1 MSNRAKTCFRIAVGL
16 GTALLAQTLF
26 PWGSHW
32 QARATCLLLNA
43 VFAAWALFW
52 IHRSYRLNLSH
63 LEVASADA
71 NDTAALYLR
80 TIETLALA
88 IDGKDGSSRDDVRRV
103 GAYAVEIGKEL
114 GLPDTELKAL
124 CAAAVLR
131 DIGKLEVP
139 GHIVSKPGHLTPAEF
154 EKMKAHA
161 LTGCQILEQVG
172 FPYPVATIVRSH
184 HEKWDGTGYPDGLRG
199 EEIPIGARILAAA
212 DSMGALL
219 ADRPYRRAL
228 NLEQAL
234 KTVVSEAGSSFD
246 PRVVGG
252 LEKRCREF
260 EGLERRHLRSSLGSP
275 RAIAGE
281 SKAASAAGSGSAS
294 RGPFGGQPG
303 CIGSVAVT
311 GEVAQELFELTRD
324 LGKPLSLS
332 ETLSVLEKRL
342 ARMVPYESMAVY
354 ICGDG
359 CLSPSFAKGLNSQFF
374 SKMMVGEGVSGRVAE
389 TREPIVN
396 GNPAS
401 EPGCRRSLEASGS
414 LRSALSLPLED
425 PSGLIGVLTLYH
437 RENSAFTNE
446 HLRLVQTVSYGIAQ
460 AVQMALRSTE
470 VERSSAADSLTGL
483 PNARSL
489 FLHMDRELARSKRTD
504 QPLTVLVCGLIG
516 LNRVNDRFGRH
527 QGDTLLKLMGQRF
540 RESCR
545 EYDYVS
551 RMAGDGFVLV
561 LADRSP
567 DLVDAVQARLN
578 RAVAEVGRE
587 VCGEEILQPIFGE
600 AQYPRDG
607 KDAEELLVAAD
618 RRLFANKQ
626 DRKSASERAACAWAL
641 NSETTPLQWRGDGSP
656 AHRSPS

>member
-1 MSNRAKTCFRIAVGL
+1 MSSRTETCFKIAVGL
-16 GTALLAQTLF
+16 GTAMLAQAVL
-26 PWGSHW
+26 PGDSHW
-32 QARATCLLLNA
+32 QARAICLLLNA
-43 VFAAWALFW
+43 VFASWALYW
-52 IHRSYRLNLSH
+52 IHRSYRVNLNH

-71 NDTAALYLR
+71 NETAALYLR

-88 IDGKDGSSRDDVRRV
+88 IDGKDHNSRDDVRRV

-131 DIGKLEVP
+131 DIGKLDVP
-139 GHIVSKPGHLTPAEF
+139 EHIVSKPGHLTPAEF
-154 EKMKAHA
+154 EKMKAHPV
-161 LTGCQILEQVG
+161 TGCQILEQVG

-212 DSMGALL
+212 DCLGALVT
-219 ADRPYRRAL
+219 DRPYRRAL
-228 NLEQAL
+228 NLDEAV
-234 KTVVSEAGSSFD
+234 KAVVSEAGSSFD
-246 PRVVGG
+246 PQVVVI

-260 EGLERRHLRSSLGSP
+260 EGLEQRHLRRSLRSP
-275 RAIAGE
+275 HVMTWE
-281 SKAASAAGSGSAS
+281 SKPASATGSESAS
-294 RGPFGGQPG
+294 PGRFGGQPDF
-303 CIGSVAVT
+303 ISSVAAT

-359 CLSPSFAKGLNSQFF
+359 SLSLSFAKGLNSQFF

-401 EPGCRRSLEASGS
+401 EPGCRKSPEASGS
-414 LRSALSLPLED
+414 LRSALSVPLED

-470 VERSSAADSLTGL
+470 SEMSRATDSLTGL
-483 PNARSL
+483 PNTRSL
-489 FLHMDRELARSKRTD
+489 FLHLDRELARSKRTD
-504 QPLTVLVCGLIG
+504 KPLTVLVCGLIG
-516 LNRVNDRFGRH
+516 LNRVNDRFGRL
-527 QGDTLLKLMGQRF
+527 QGDTVLKLLGQKF
-540 RESCR
+540 TESCR

-551 RMAGDGFVLV
+551 RMAGDRFVLV

-567 DLVDAVQARLN
+567 DLADAVQARLS
-578 RAVAEVGRE
+578 RAVAEAGRE
-587 VCGEEILQPIFGE
+587 FCGEEILQPIFGE

-618 RRLFANKQ
+618 RRLFAHKQ
-626 DRKSASERAACAWAL
+626 DRKSASERAECVWAL
-641 NSETTPLQWRGDGSP
+641 NSETTPLQWRDDGSP
-656 AHRSPS
+656 AHRSPN